1 MKGGVVGP
9 HTRVMAHTGPQSFPR
24 TPCWKHQGPSGR
36 TSRHTSVCAGT
47 PTPGARRLPT
57 GEHGDPN
64 TWGTATASEVG
75 HGPEGRRLTPHWLC
89 RSPASLLPSQVLFQ
103 QASAPTGAPARTH
116 QSRAGACKGGPRAPR
131 EDRGAG
137 RHSPLRAGPS
147 SLPSCRRASAGSP
160 WPGDAHGYAGRAG
173 RRAGQHAPVV
183 SSPATDTGNQEA
195 IEDVR
200 SLPGSWAPC
209 LPPASLR
216 PPAAASS
223 PGCPKGTRHDTHV
236 PGHGTGQGGPA
247 GGSLYAKGPLPHGLC
262 SLTQGLPGTQNHL
275 ASVFRMQ
282 ALGPPPQPMRSE
294 FPGGSPV
301 IC

>member
-1 MKGGVVGP
+1 MLATSRP
-9 HTRVMAHTGPQSFPR
+9 L
-24 TPCWKHQGPSGR
+24 GR
-36 TSRHTSVCAGT
+36 TSQHISVCAGT
-47 PTPGARRLPT
+47 PRPGARRLPT
-57 GEHGDPN
+57 GEHRDPN

-75 HGPEGRRLTPHWLC
+75 HRPEGRRLTPHWLC

-103 QASAPTGAPARTH
+103 QASAATGARARTH
-116 QSRAGACKGGPRAPR
+116 ESRAGACKAGPRARR

-137 RHSPLRAGPS
+137 RHSPLRRDPAPGPHAAGP
-147 SLPSCRRASAGSP
+147 LQTAPGPGMPTDTQAEPASGT
-160 WPGDAHGYAGRAG
+160 
-173 RRAGQHAPVV
+173 GQHAPVV

-236 PGHGTGQGGPA
+236 PGQGTGQGGPA
-247 GGSLYAKGPLPHGLC
+247 GGSLYAKGPFPHGLC
-262 SLTQGLPGTQNHL
+262 SLTQGLPGTQNYL

-294 FPGGSPV
+294 FPDGRPV